1 MLNIRNKLYVPQQ
14 FGLDL
19 VFDPLNAAGNNTY
32 PSNGATIAH
41 WRDLSGMANH
51 WAQPSGA
58 LQPTFHHNVINGQ
71 PVVRF
76 NGAQWMTMA
85 HSANNAYTGAMT
97 IICVYSTPNVSPAA
111 TGRIIT
117 KISSWGISYASTNV
131 TFSFTGPYMATGLL
145 AANNTFYNIGAIYNG
160 SSQTAFYRNGSLYQT
175 VSLAST
181 MPVTTNAL
189 YLGSRDGVINFI
201 NGDIAFLAVKFG
213 AIAAPEFSRINYYL
227 NSRFQL

>member
-1 MLNIRNKLYVPQQ
+1 MRNKLYTPQQ
-14 FGLDL
+14 FGLDM
-19 VFDPLNAAGNNTY
+19 VYDPLNVAGDNTY
-32 PSNGATIAH
+32 PANSASIANFKN
-41 WRDLSGMANH
+41 LSANNNH
-51 WAQPSGA
+51 WSQPSGA
-58 LQPTFHHNVINGQ
+58 SQPTYHHNVINGQ

-76 NGAQWMTMA
+76 NGSQWMSFA
-85 HSANNAYTGAMT
+85 HSSSNSYTGAMT
-97 IICVYSTPNVSPAA
+97 IICVYSTPNVSPAS

-117 KISSWGISYASTNV
+117 KISSWGMSYASTNI

-160 SSQTAFYRNGSLYQT
+160 SSQTVFYRNGSLYQT